1 VNANKKLEHAL
12 AVAGKEGLRAAVP
25 AYLSAADAFAQEQR
39 HATAVEMLG
48 QLLLAQEKKRG
59 FLGRVDKNPLGPERQ
74 RVAVKFA
81 EIARLASP
89 TENSLEVLEDLVLD
103 FPDVMPVRRA
113 NADSLR
119 NAGYAAD
126 AIEEFRYCWKLD
138 PKDGEIAVRLA
149 DLYAALGRIDEAI
162 EHLRR
167 GVELLVAR
175 GEFRQAGEYA
185 MRFLDMHAD
194 GVDDALA
201 ALGLIPSDVLRT
213 QCASLDHLGLV
224 IRRDQMRKP
233 EWRQERERLL
243 ADLYTKILELDKRD
257 ISARRGLA
265 ALGPAY
271 LEEVEKLVG
280 ALPKAEAVGPP
291 VAPPPARFEAPVQTP
306 VELQQPDMVEA
317 SQGELVEDVVIASK
331 PDVAPKPYMPGK
343 PAVVHPKPD
352 VLAAKP
358 DVVAAKPDV
367 VAPKPDVVAA
377 KPDIVFR
384 ASEASSEKPAAV
396 TPPPPQPA
404 PAKPDVPAPKPDV
417 VAAKPDVVFRA
428 SEASSEKPEAAEP
441 PAPPSPMPAPIA
453 ASVQPQPEGISPA
466 VAPTGKAAAPNRALA
481 TFALRKAQQ
490 LFADGNLEE
499 AAQAC
504 ERVLKHG
511 EDVAA
516 LEILMKADL
525 GLKQNEEAV
534 RACIRLADAHLAA
547 GDAPSAL
554 DTLTTMAKIV
564 PDPQLILRRS
574 QLLTSL
580 RGPEFAGKS

>member
-1 VNANKKLEHAL
+1 MNANKKLEHAL
-12 AVAGKEGLRAAVP
+12 AVAGKDGLRAAVP

-81 EIARLASP
+81 ELARLASP
-89 TENSLEVLEDLVLD
+89 TEDSLEVLEDLVLD
-103 FPDVMPVRRA
+103 FPDLMPIRRA

-138 PKDGEIAVRLA
+138 SKDGEIAVRLA

-175 GEFRQAGEYA
+175 GEFRQAAEYA
-185 MRFLDMHAD
+185 MRFLDLHAD

-243 ADLYTKILELDKRD
+243 ADLYAKILELDKRD

-265 ALGPAY
+265 ALGPSY

-280 ALPKAEAVGPP
+280 ALPKAETAGPA
-291 VAPPPARFEAPVQTP
+291 VAPPPVRLEAPVQTA
-306 VELQQPDMVEA
+306 VEVQQPDMVEA
-317 SQGELVEDVVIASK
+317 SQGELVEDVVFASK

-343 PAVVHPKPD
+343 PDVVHPKPD
-352 VLAAKP
+352 VVHPKP
-358 DVVAAKPDV
+358 DVAHPKPDV
-367 VAPKPDVVAA
+367 VAP
-377 KPDIVFR
+377 
-384 ASEASSEKPAAV
+384 
-396 TPPPPQPA
+396 
-404 PAKPDVPAPKPDV
+404 
-417 VAAKPDVVFRA
+417 KPDVVFRA
-428 SEASSEKPEAAEP
+428 SEASSEKPAAAEP
-441 PAPPSPMPAPIA
+441 PAPPSPVPAPIA

-466 VAPTGKAAAPNRALA
+466 VAPTGKTAAPNRALA

-516 LEILMKADL
+516 LEVLMKATL
-525 GLKQNEEAV
+525 GLKQDAEAV
-534 RACIRLADAHLAA
+534 RACIRLADAQLAA